1 MKKLLQVL
9 LIGLALLGSVS
20 TAFADGPDPA
30 PVKPPNQGLR

>member
-20 TAFADGPDPA
+20 TAFADGPDPQ
-30 PVKPPNQGLR
+30 PTKPPTQGAR